1 MSVVGLDLGN
11 ENCVVAVAKQRGI
24 DVILNDE
31 SKRETPAMV
40 CFGDKQRF
48 LGTAAAASATLNPK
62 TTITQIKRLIGKKFC
77 DPEVQHDLQLFP
89 FQASEAPDGGILI
102 QVRYL
107 EENKVFT
114 PTEILGMLLSHLKAI
129 AMKNLETSAVSDC
142 VIGIPVYFTE
152 LQRRAYLDAA
162 SIASLKPLR
171 LLHESTAIAL
181 AYGIYKT
188 DLSDTYPIHVVFV
201 DVGHS
206 DTQVCVAAF
215 LKGQL
220 KILSHAF
227 DRSLGGRDFDEVL
240 FNYFVRKFREDY
252 RIDVATN
259 LRASIRMRAACEKLK
274 KVLSANAEA
283 PLNIECLMDEKD
295 VKGFIKR
302 DDFEKLS
309 SNLLERLKVPCQRAL
324 AEAELNV
331 DRIHSVEVV
340 GSGSRIPAILR
351 TLSSLFRKEPSR
363 TLNASECIARGCA
376 LQCAM
381 LSPTF
386 RVRDFQVEDS
396 FPFSIALNWK
406 GHAPTL
412 KANEGTVA
420 MQSNNVIFP
429 KGNSIPSSKMLTFH
443 RESTFSLDAVY
454 ADMKDLPP
462 GTSPKIS
469 SFTIGPF
476 QASKPEKPKIKVHL
490 RLTLH
495 GTVTVES
502 ASLIEEEEVEYPITS
517 TAVMETEKRKDGG
530 NMPNP
535 SADAAMNNAVNG
547 HADPTGST
555 SPAADH
561 SQGELTKREVVK
573 KRRLRRMAI
582 PVAVNILGGLSQ
594 PEIQKAI
601 DKEYNL
607 AYQDKIMEETKDKK
621 NAVESYVYD
630 MRNKLFHKYH
640 NYATEYEREELSR
653 RLQQTE
659 DWLYEE
665 GDDESKGVYVAKLDE
680 LKRIGDPIEQRY
692 KEEEACAP
700 AVNELLNYINGY
712 RNAAMPGDP
721 KFDHIEPKDKEKVI
735 LECNKAEAWL
745 TEKKQQQD
753 TISKCENPLLT
764 STDIRK
770 RTEALARFCE
780 PILTKPKPG
789 PSKSYAKTGDAK
801 DSKQNTS
808 SGGEQSSEPMDTDQP
823 QDPGSMQTD

>member
-1 MSVVGLDLGN
+1 MSVVGLDIGN

-62 TTITQIKRLIGKKFC
+62 TTITQIKRLIGRKFW
-77 DPEVQHDLQLFP
+77 DQEVQHDLALFP
-89 FQASEAPDGGILI
+89 FHASEARDGGILI
-102 QVRYL
+102 HVRYL
-107 EENKVFT
+107 EDDKVFT
-114 PTEILGMLLSHLKAI
+114 PTEILGMLLSHLKVI

-142 VIGIPVYFTE
+142 VIGIPAYFTE
-152 LQRRAYLDAA
+152 LQRQAYLDAA
-162 SIASLKPLR
+162 FIANLNPLR

-188 DLSDTYPIHVVFV
+188 DLPDTNPINVVFV

-215 LKGQL
+215 LKGHL
-220 KILSHAF
+220 RILSHAF

-240 FNYFVRKFREDY
+240 FNYFVTKFREDY
-252 RIDVATN
+252 RINVTAN
-259 LRASIRMRAACEKLK
+259 LRASTRMRAACEKLK

-309 SNLLERLKVPCQRAL
+309 SNLLERLKIPCQKAL
-324 AEAELNV
+324 AEAKLSV
-331 DRIHSVEVV
+331 DTIHSVEVV

-351 TLSSLFRKEPSR
+351 TLSSLFKKEPSR

-396 FPFSIALNWK
+396 FPFSIVVNER

-412 KANEGTVA
+412 EANEGSVS

-429 KGNSIPSSKMLTFH
+429 RGNPIPSTKILTLH
-443 RESTFSLDAVY
+443 RASTFSLDVVY
-454 ADMKDLPP
+454 ADMKDLPL
-462 GTSPKIS
+462 GTFPKIS

-476 QASKPEKPKIKVHL
+476 QATKPNIPKIKVGL
-490 RLTLH
+490 RLNLH
-495 GTVTVES
+495 GIVTVQS
-502 ASLIEEEEVEYPITS
+502 ASLVEEEEVEYPITS
-517 TAVMETEKRKDGG
+517 TVAMETEKNRDGG
-530 NMPNP
+530 SMPDP
-535 SADAAMNNAVNG
+535 SADAAKNNAVNG
-547 HADPTGST
+547 HVAPTGST
-555 SPAADH
+555 SPAVDH
-561 SQGELTKREVVK
+561 SQEELTKHEVVK
-573 KRRLRRMAI
+573 KRSSIEVTVDM
-582 PVAVNILGGLSQ
+582 LGGLSQ
-594 PEIQKAI
+594 VERQNAKHKEERLAI
-601 DKEYNL
+601 
-607 AYQDKIMEETKDKK
+607 QDKIMEETKDKR

-630 MRNKLFHKYH
+630 MRNKLFNKYH
-640 NYATEYEREELSR
+640 NYATEFERKELTQK
-653 RLQQTE
+653 LQKTE

-665 GDDESKGVYVAKLDE
+665 GDDESKGVYVAKLEE
-680 LKRIGDPIEQRY
+680 LKRIGDLIEQRY
-692 KEEEACAP
+692 KEEEARAA
-700 AVNELLNYINGY
+700 AVKDLRHYIREY
-712 RNAAMPGDP
+712 RNAAMTVDP
-721 KFDHIEPKDKEKVI
+721 RCIETKDKRKVI
-735 LECNKAEAWL
+735 LECEDAEAWL
-745 TEKKQQQD
+745 TEKSQQQD
-753 TISKCENPLLT
+753 SIAKCEDPILL

-770 RTEALARFCE
+770 KIEALVSFCK
-780 PILTKPKPG
+780 PIFTKTRTG
-789 PSKSYAKTGDAK
+789 PSKYSSKTGDAK

-823 QDPGSMQTD
+823 EDPVSMQTD

>member
-1 MSVVGLDLGN
+1 MSVVGLDIGN

-62 TTITQIKRLIGKKFC
+62 TTITQIKRLIGRKFR
-77 DPEVQHDLQLFP
+77 DQEVQHDLRLFP
-89 FQASEAPDGGILI
+89 FEATEASDGGILI
-102 QVRYL
+102 HVRYL
-107 EENKVFT
+107 EENRVFT
-114 PTEILGMLLSHLKAI
+114 PTEILGMLLSHLKVI

-142 VIGIPVYFTE
+142 VIGIPAYFTE

-162 SIASLKPLR
+162 RIANLKPLR

-206 DTQVCVAAF
+206 DTQVCVVRF

-252 RIDVATN
+252 RIDVTTN
-259 LRASIRMRAACEKLK
+259 IRASIRMRAACEKLK

-283 PLNIECLMDEKD
+283 PLNIECLMEEKD
-295 VKGFIKR
+295 VRGFIKR

-309 SNLLERLKVPCQRAL
+309 SNLLEKLKVPCQRAL
-324 AEAELNV
+324 AEAGLSV

-351 TLSSLFRKEPSR
+351 TLSSLFKKEPSR

-386 RVRDFQVEDS
+386 KVRDFQVEDS
-396 FPFSIALNWK
+396 FPFSIALHWK
-406 GHAPTL
+406 GPSPTL
-412 KANEGTVA
+412 EADEGSIA
-420 MQSNNVIFP
+420 MQSNIIFP
-429 KGNSIPSSKMLTFH
+429 KGNPIPSNKMLTFY
-443 RESTFSLDAVY
+443 RPGTFRVDVVY
-454 ADMKDLPP
+454 AELKDLPS
-462 GTSPKIS
+462 GTSSQIS

-476 QASKPEKPKIKVHL
+476 QASKSEKPKIKVNI
-490 RLTLH
+490 RLNLH
-495 GTVTVES
+495 GVVTVES
-502 ASLIEEEEVEYPITS
+502 AFLIEEDEVEL
-517 TAVMETEKRKDGG
+517 METVKNKDGG
-530 NMPNP
+530 NTPDP
-535 SADAAMNNAVNG
+535 SADAAINNAVNG
-547 HADPTGST
+547 HAAPTGST

-561 SQGELTKREVVK
+561 SQAELTKREVVK
-573 KRRLRRMAI
+573 KRKLRRIAI
-582 PVAVNILGGLSQ
+582 PVTLEIMGGLSHV
-594 PEIQKAI
+594 EIQKAI
-601 DKEYNL
+601 ENEYNL
-607 AYQDKIMEETKDKK
+607 ANQDKIMEETKDKK

-630 MRNKLFHKYH
+630 MRNKLFNKYH
-640 NYATEYEREELSR
+640 SYATEYEREKLSQ

-665 GDDESKGVYVAKLDE
+665 GDDESKAVYVAKLDE

-692 KEEEACAP
+692 KEEEARTSA
-700 AVNELLNYINGY
+700 ANDLLTYINAIG
-712 RNAAMPGDP
+712 NAVMSGDP
-721 KFDHIEPKDKEKVI
+721 KYDHIDKEKVI
-735 LECNKAEAWL
+735 LECKKAEDWL
-745 TEKKQQQD
+745 REKTQQQD
-753 TISKCENPLLT
+753 SISKSENPLFL
-764 STDIRK
+764 SSEIRK
-770 RTEALARFCE
+770 RTETLERFWKS
-780 PILTKPKPG
+780 IFAKPKPG
-789 PSKSYAKTGDAK
+789 PSKSSAKMGNAK

-808 SGGEQSSEPMDTDQP
+808 SGGEQSSEPMDTDQS
-823 QDPGSMQTD
+823 QDPDGMQTD

>member
-1 MSVVGLDLGN
+1 MSVVGLDIGN

-62 TTITQIKRLIGKKFC
+62 TTITQIKRLIGRKFR
-77 DPEVQHDLQLFP
+77 DQEVQHDLRLFP
-89 FQASEAPDGGILI
+89 FQASEASDGGILI
-102 QVRYL
+102 HVRYL
-107 EENKVFT
+107 EGNRVFT
-114 PTEILGMLLSHLKAI
+114 PTEILGMLLSHLKVI

-142 VIGIPVYFTE
+142 VIGIPAYFTE

-162 SIASLKPLR
+162 RIANLKPLR

-188 DLSDTYPIHVVFV
+188 DLSDSYPIHVVFV

-206 DTQVCVAAF
+206 DTQVCVASF

-252 RIDVATN
+252 RIDVTTN

-295 VKGFIKR
+295 VRGFIKR

-309 SNLLERLKVPCQRAL
+309 SDLLEKLKVPCVRAL
-324 AEAELNV
+324 AEAGLSV

-351 TLSSLFRKEPSR
+351 TLSSLFHKEPSR

-396 FPFSIALNWK
+396 FPFSIALHWK
-406 GHAPTL
+406 GPSSTL
-412 KANEGTVA
+412 ETDEGSIPI
-420 MQSNNVIFP
+420 QSNNVIFP
-429 KGNSIPSSKMLTFH
+429 KGNSIPSNKMLTFY
-443 RESTFSLDAVY
+443 RAGTFSLDAVY
-454 ADMKDLPP
+454 ADMEDLPP
-462 GTSPKIS
+462 GMSSNIS
-469 SFTIGPF
+469 TFTIGPF
-476 QASKPEKPKIKVHL
+476 QASKSEKPKIKVNI
-490 RLTLH
+490 RLNLH
-495 GTVTVES
+495 GVVTVES
-502 ASLIEEEEVEYPITS
+502 AFLIEEEEVEL
-517 TAVMETEKRKDGG
+517 METEKNKDGG
-530 NMPNP
+530 NTPDP
-535 SADAAMNNAVNG
+535 SADAAINNAVNG
-547 HADPTGST
+547 HAAPTGST

-561 SQGELTKREVVK
+561 SQADLTKREVVK
-573 KRRLRRMAI
+573 KRKLKRIGI
-582 PVAVNILGGLSQ
+582 PVTWDIMGGLSRV
-594 PEIQKAI
+594 EIQKAI
-601 DKEYNL
+601 EKEYNL
-607 AYQDKIMEETKDKK
+607 ANQDKIMEETKDKK

-630 MRNKLFHKYH
+630 MRNKLFNKYH
-640 NYATEYEREELSR
+640 SYAMEHEREELSQ

-692 KEEEACAP
+692 KEGEARAS
-700 AVNELLNYINGY
+700 AANDLLNYINTY
-712 RNAAMPGDP
+712 RNPVMSGDP
-721 KFDHIEPKDKEKVI
+721 KLDHIEPKDKEKVI
-735 LECNKAEAWL
+735 LECNKAEDWL
-745 TEKKQQQD
+745 REKTQQQD
-753 TISKCENPLLT
+753 TISKFEIPLLR
-764 STDIRK
+764 SSEIRK
-770 RTEALARFCE
+770 RTETLERVLKS
-780 PILTKPKPG
+780 ILTKPKPG
-789 PSKSYAKTGDAK
+789 PSKSSAKMGNTK

-808 SGGEQSSEPMDTDQP
+808 SGGEQSSEPMDTDQS
-823 QDPGSMQTD
+823 QDPESMQTD